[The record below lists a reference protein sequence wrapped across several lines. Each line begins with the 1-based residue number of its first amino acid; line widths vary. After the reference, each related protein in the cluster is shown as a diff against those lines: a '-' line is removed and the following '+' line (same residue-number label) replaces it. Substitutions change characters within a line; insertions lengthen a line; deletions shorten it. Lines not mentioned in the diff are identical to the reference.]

1 MSFFGLGLAGKSLAA
16 FESALNVTSDNLN
29 NASTPGASRQIVNLT
44 EAPPIAGSPFYAS
57 HFGPGTLGDGVI
69 VQSITRVH
77 QDSYDG
83 LFRGASSSSNY
94 YTIQQQQ
101 LQATQATLSEPRG
114 GINDTYSQFQNAIQ
128 GLVAHPSDPNAR
140 QNVLGTANALTSALS
155 GASNAIQQ
163 QQLQVQ
169 NETNT
174 TIVQLNDTLDKIAAL
189 NGEIRASTAVGD
201 NPNTY
206 KDQRDHLIDQL
217 SQYLSTTTAIQST
230 GSVLVTVNGR
240 ALVNDTIAYHLAPS
254 VVAPNTNG
262 VPNLTI
268 GFANDPNPIN
278 PVVVPLGSGQLAGYT
293 DLYNNKLSAY
303 GKSLDAF
310 ALGLATEYDR
320 VTQSAYDSSGVAGV
334 AIFQPIVTQRSIS
347 ASNIKVGP
355 TDQGQVTAA
364 LATTAANSPT
374 ATLFVP
380 FNSANNNVDTNG
392 AINGN
397 ATFAVAPPAGAAGIQ
412 GSLTITVNGVQQ
424 SFKYD
429 TGTVTAAGN
438 QATRNI
444 AEFLTNFNS
453 AQLGVSATF
462 DPGLQ
467 KIVFSRDPTNESLAQ
482 RGLPGYAPGPSF
494 ALTDSNNP
502 QAGAAA
508 SLLGVFGA
516 SGSNL
521 QATGAIAAGSQ
532 TVTVT
537 GGVADLSIGTSL
549 VIGAGTASA
558 ETVTVTA
565 INTAAGTF
573 TAIFANAHAGPNPTV
588 TVRQDNTNAFGAL
601 NNQAANALQALYS
614 TKVGVPGYQTTSPT
628 AVIASPLAQTIS
640 PVGGVGFLVP
650 GELLTVDAGTANQED
665 VVIGAVNPT
674 TGQLTATFGKAH
686 AANFTITSARQQTI
700 AGFYGNLITNV
711 GLDAARANTG
721 ASTQTL
727 LSANIDK
734 VRQGIDGINSDEET
748 QNLVTYQR
756 AYQAAARVVTT
767 MDSLLGTVIQT
778 MGLPA
783 TGG

>member
-101 LQATQATLSEPRG
+101 LQATQATLSEPHG

-128 GLVAHPSDPNAR
+128 GLIAHPSDPNAR
-140 QNVLGTANALTSALS
+140 QNVVGTANALTSALS

-169 NETNT
+169 NQTNS
-174 TIVQLNDTLDKIAAL
+174 TIVQLNDTLDRIAAL
-189 NGEIRASTAVGD
+189 NGQIRASTAVGD

-217 SQYLSTTTAIQST
+217 SQYLSTTTSIQST

-254 VVAPNTNG
+254 VVAPNTSG
-262 VPNLTI
+262 VPNLVI

-278 PVVVPLGSGQLAGYT
+278 PTTVPLGSGQLAGYT
-293 DLYNNKLSAY
+293 DLYNNKLLAY

-310 ALGLATEYDR
+310 ALGLAIEYDR
-320 VTQSAYDSSGVAGV
+320 VTQSAYDASGVAGV
-334 AIFQPIVTQRSIS
+334 AIFQPIVTQRAIS

-374 ATLFVP
+374 STLFVP
-380 FNSANNNVDTNG
+380 FNSANNPVDTNG

-397 ATFAVAPPAGAAGIQ
+397 ATFAVAPPAGAVGIQ
-412 GSLTITVNGVQQ
+412 GSLTIGVNGVQQ
-424 SFKYD
+424 TFKYD

-438 QATRNI
+438 QATRSV
-444 AEFLTNFNS
+444 AEFLTSFNS

-521 QATGAIAAGSQ
+521 QATAAIAAGAQ

-537 GGVADLSIGTSL
+537 GGVTDLSIGTSL
-549 VIGAGTASA
+549 VIDAGTASA
-558 ETVTVTA
+558 ETVIVSA

-573 TAIFANAHAGPNPTV
+573 TATFANAHAGPNPTV

-614 TKVGVPGYQTTSPT
+614 TKVGVPGYQATSPT

-640 PVGGVGFLVP
+640 PVGGVSFLVP

-665 VVIGAVNPT
+665 VVIDAVNPT

-686 AANFTITSARQQTI
+686 AANFTITSSRQQTI

-711 GLDAARANTG
+711 GLDAARASTG

>member
-16 FESALNVTSDNLN
+16 FESALNVTADNLN
-29 NASTPGASRQIVNLT
+29 NASTPGASRQIVNFT
-44 EAPPIAGSPFYAS
+44 EAPPIAGSPFYAA

-101 LQATQATLSEPRG
+101 LQATQTTLSEPTG

-140 QNVLGTANALTSALS
+140 QNVIGTANSLTSALS
-155 GASNAIQQ
+155 SASNSIQQ
-163 QQLQVQ
+163 QELAVQ
-169 NETNT
+169 TQTNS
-174 TIVQLNDTLDKIAAL
+174 TIVQLNGTLDQIAAL
-189 NGEIRASTAVGD
+189 NGQIRASTAVGD

-217 SQYLSTTTAIQST
+217 SQYLSTTTSIQST
-230 GSVLVTVNGR
+230 GSVLVTVNGQ

-254 VVAPNTNG
+254 VVAPNTSG

-268 GFANDPNPIN
+268 GFANDPNPLN
-278 PVVVPLGSGQLAGYT
+278 PVPIPLGSGQLAGYT
-293 DLYNNKLSAY
+293 DLYNNKLLSY

-320 VTQSAYDSSGVAGV
+320 ITQSAYDSSGVAGV
-334 AIFQPIVTQRSIS
+334 AIFQPIVSQRAIS

-374 ATLFVP
+374 STLFVP
-380 FNSANNNVDTNG
+380 FNSANNTVDTNG

-397 ATFAVAPPAGAAGIQ
+397 ATFAVAPPAGALGIQ
-412 GSLTITVNGVQQ
+412 GALTITVNGVQQ
-424 SFKYD
+424 TFKYD
-429 TGTVTAAGN
+429 TGSVTAAGN
-438 QATRNI
+438 QPTRNV

-482 RGLPGYAPGPSF
+482 RGLPGYSPGPSF
-494 ALTDSNNP
+494 AVTDSNNP

-521 QATGAIAAGSQ
+521 QATAAIAAGTQ

-537 GGVADLSIGTSL
+537 GGVADLSVGTSL
-549 VIGAGTASA
+549 VIDAGTASA
-558 ETVTVTA
+558 ETVKVTA
-565 INTAAGTF
+565 VNAVAGTF
-573 TAIFANAHAGPNPTV
+573 TATFANAHAGPNPNV
-588 TVRQDNTNAFGAL
+588 AVLQDNTNAFGAL
-601 NNQAANALQALYS
+601 NNQAANALQLIYS
-614 TKVGVPGYQTTSPT
+614 AKVGVPGYQTTSPA
-628 AVIASPLAQTIS
+628 AVIASPLSQTIL

-650 GELLTVDAGTANQED
+650 GELLTVDAGTANQEN
-665 VVIGAVNPT
+665 VVISAANPT
-674 TGQLTATFGKAH
+674 TGQLTATFTKAH
-686 AANFTITSARQQTI
+686 AANFTITSAQQQTI
-700 AGFYGNLITNV
+700 AAFYGNLITNV

-727 LSANIDK
+727 LSQNIDK
-734 VRQGIDGINSDEET
+734 VRQGIDGINADEET
-748 QNLVTYQR
+748 QNLVTFQR
-756 AYQAAARVVTT
+756 AYQAAARVITA

-778 MGLPA
+778 MGLPT